1 MLSVSVIICTRK
13 PREDYLRR
21 VLDALRA
28 QTLPKTQWELLLLS
42 VAADGP
48 LSDRFDLSWHPQA
61 RFILE
66 EKIGKT
72 HALMRGIAESKG
84 ELLAIV
90 DDDNVL
96 RADYLEAALK
106 IGAEYP
112 RLGAWGGSC
121 LPDFEITPPAE
132 LQPWL
137 GALVI
142 EKLTT
147 SYWAKI
153 PRGGEALPP
162 GAGMMVRR
170 QQALHYRELVL
181 LDSTRQSLG
190 PNGQPGNGG
199 EDSDLALCGFELG
212 LGTGRFPE
220 LELTHLIPAR
230 KLTLPYL
237 ENLYGAFGYSGVI
250 LTAIHFKGEPIP
262 GQLQAGTLRYWLLR
276 AFLFVSGKNRV
287 ERRIRLAMERGRL
300 RATNELKRMKRP
312 RNVASDN

>member
-1 MLSVSVIICTRK
+1 MFSVSVIICTRK

-21 VLDALRA
+21 VLEALRA
-28 QTLPKTQWELLLLS
+28 QTLPKEQWELMVLS
-42 VAADGP
+42 VAGDGP
-48 LSDRFDLSWHPQA
+48 LTDRFDLSWHPHG

-72 HALMRGIAESKG
+72 HALLRAIGEAQG

-96 RADYLEAALK
+96 RADFLEAALK
-106 IGAEYP
+106 IGVEYP

-121 LPDFEITPPAE
+121 LPEFEVPPPPE

-137 GALVI
+137 VGLVI
-142 EKLTT
+142 DKLTT
-147 SYWAKI
+147 SYWAKL
-153 PRGGEALPP
+153 PRGGEALPA
-162 GAGMMVRR
+162 GAGMVVRR
-170 QQALHYRELVL
+170 QQAQRYRELVL
-181 LDSTRQSLG
+181 RDPLRQSLG

-230 KLTLPYL
+230 KLNLPYL
-237 ENLYGAFGYSGVI
+237 EILYGAFGYSGVI
-250 LTAIHFKGEPIP
+250 LEQLHSRPDVHP
-262 GQLQAGTLRYWLLR
+262 GRLQTGRLRFWLLR
-276 AFLFVSGKNRV
+276 AYLLVSGKSRV
-287 ERRIRLAMERGRL
+287 ERRIRLAQEKGKL
-300 RATNELKRMKRP
+300 RALRELKRSGAK
-312 RNVASDN
+312 